1 MKYDIY
7 NPTTARRIIHNGM
20 EESRQIEILPR
31 SSVTG
36 VELADIVASKLIA
49 RSKADLDGELRLTE
63 HSAPEK
69 ESSPFKMTIDESKVE
84 IVKAKPVPVK
94 GKG

>member
-63 HSAPEK
+63 HAASEE